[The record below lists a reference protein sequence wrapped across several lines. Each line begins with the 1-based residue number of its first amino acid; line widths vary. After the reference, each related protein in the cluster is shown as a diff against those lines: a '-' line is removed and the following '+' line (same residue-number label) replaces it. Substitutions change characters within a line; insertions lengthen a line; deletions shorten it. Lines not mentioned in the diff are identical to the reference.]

1 MAITT
6 NYGNGL
12 GAFNAAIN
20 QQQQFMNQQQQLNSL
35 ANQRQ
40 VASYSAQQY
49 DQMYLQTPGAGF
61 NSPMSFMMNMLR
73 NMMAMMMGGSNP
85 YMGMPSFG
93 GQMPGY
99 QPQGNY
105 YPSPDQFWS
114 NGNNEGYQVNDGY
127 GYQRGYQNG
136 GTYSQNN
143 QNTYGGYSRQMID
156 GGYRS
161 MNDQN
166 HTFGHAD
173 QSIIAGRGS
182 LNTQTMRFGSGSQTV
197 VGGQDARITQRAV
210 DANGTQLAHGGNGS
224 RTLQTAEGN
233 SHVDQRIRS
242 GNGTTNTQAGGANQ
256 SIVTGNNS
264 QNTMATGNNGTQV
277 LHAGSNSDNYLRAGS
292 NNYQE
297 ANVGA
302 NSTTQFRADGNNNT
316 RVANLNGNGQTV
328 VFGGAGQGNT
338 NVVRDTGD
346 ANSNRVWTSTSSGQ
360 TNVYEAGGG
369 NDGLTVRLNNRQ
381 DNSAF
386 HVNMGAG
393 DDRTVLE
400 GLPVNVRE
408 AMNFQGGD
416 GNDTFVFRPGAEGNY
431 TMMRDGKIYHQVGTG
446 GAVINVDGYEN
457 VQIFGADGKPVTV
470 GRR

>member
-1 MAITT
+1 MQTM
-6 NYGNGL
+6 
-12 GAFNAAIN
+12 
-20 QQQQFMNQQQQLNSL
+20 MNQQQQLNSL

-40 VASYSAQQY
+40 FANAANAQYNNSAQQLNYTAQLY
-49 DQMYLQTPGAGF
+49 DQMYMPTPGAGF
-61 NSPMSFMMNMLR
+61 NSPMSFMMNMFR
-73 NMMAMMMGGSNP
+73 NMMAMMMGGQNP

-99 QPQGNY
+99 QPQESY
-105 YPSPDQFWS
+105 YPSPNQFWS

-143 QNTYGGYSRQMID
+143 QTTYGGYSRQMID
-156 GGYRS
+156 GGRRS

-182 LNTQTMRFGSGSQTV
+182 LNNQTMRFGSGNQTV
-197 VGGQDARITQRAV
+197 VGGRDARITQRAV

-233 SHVDQRIRS
+233 SYVDQRIRS
-242 GNGTTNTQAGGANQ
+242 GNGTTNTQAGGVNQ

-264 QNTMATGNNGTQV
+264 QNTMATGNGGTQI
-277 LHAGSNSDNYLRAGS
+277 LHAGARSDNYLRAGS
-292 NNYQE
+292 NSYQE

-302 NSTTQFRADGNNNT
+302 NSTTEFRADGNNNT
-316 RVANLNGNGQTV
+316 RVANLNGTGQTV
-328 VFGGAGQGNT
+328 VFGGAGQSNT
-338 NVVRDTGD
+338 NVLRDGD
-346 ANSNRVWTSTSSGQ
+346 GNSNRVWTSNTAGQ
-360 TNVYEAGGG
+360 TNVYEGGGG
-369 NDGLTVRLNNRQ
+369 NDGLTVRLNNRR

-386 HVNMGAG
+386 HVNMGTG
-393 DDRTVLE
+393 DDRTTLE
-400 GLPVNVRE
+400 GLPANVRE
-408 AMNFQGGD
+408 AMNFQGGE
-416 GNDTFVFRPGAEGNY
+416 GNDTFVFRPGAQGNY
-431 TMMRDGKIYHQVGTG
+431 TMMRDGKVYHQVGTG